1 MTRVVQMF
9 IKNSV
14 VDPDPYWILIQELC
28 GSESVSR
35 IRIRIHTGEKWMK
48 KRKKV

>member
-14 VDPDPYWILIQELC
+14 VDPDPYWILIQNFVDLNPFLEF
-28 GSESVSR
+28 GSGSTLGK
-35 IRIRIHTGEKWMK
+35 IG
-48 KRKKV
+48 